1 MLSHLYIENYAL
13 IEKLDINL
21 SSGFSVITGETGAG
35 KSIIIG
41 AVSLILGQRADTA
54 VLLNKSTKCIVEG
67 SFDISK
73 IMLND
78 FFASNELDNENPC
91 ILRRE
96 ITPNGKSRAFI
107 NDTPVNLMQLKEI
120 GERLV
125 DIHSQHNA
133 LTLNNSEF
141 QMAVVDNMA
150 GNSELLKQYTQ
161 EFRLYQELKHEL
173 ADLKEKE
180 KLANTNRDYLQ
191 FLFDELDNAA
201 LKAEEEEEITKELE
215 LQNNAEE
222 IKTALFKTIATI
234 SQSEINVLAQ
244 LNELQS
250 QISKIVTYHPQIK
263 EIAVRLQSC
272 IIELKDIGNEAETIE
287 EKVNF
292 DAAMLEQLTQRL
304 DLIYRLEKKHS
315 VNTVTELIEIYNKI
329 SDELLLIASFEDK
342 ILVTEKLL
350 QQQYNKVKEIST
362 TLCQKRKQ
370 IIPTIETTIKDILFN
385 LGMETAVLKIALS
398 ETDAFSTNG
407 INDVIFLFN
416 ANKGGELR
424 ELSKVISGG
433 ELSRL
438 MLAIK
443 SIISKQNMLP
453 TVIFDE
459 IDSGVSGDIAG
470 KVGLIM
476 KKMAADMQLI
486 AITHLPQI
494 AAKADVH
501 YFVTKQ
507 TDDKR
512 TLSLIK
518 QLNGEEKII
527 EIAKMLS
534 NENVTISA
542 MENAKELMRN

>member
-13 IEKLDINL
+13 IEKLDIKL
-21 SSGFSVITGETGAG
+21 SEGFSVITGETGAG

-41 AVSLILGQRADTA
+41 ALSLILGQRADTA
-54 VLLNKSTKCIVEG
+54 VLLNKSAKCIIEG
-67 SFDISK
+67 SFEISK
-73 IMLND
+73 IKLHD
-78 FFASNELDNENPC
+78 FFTANELDYENPS

-96 ITPNGKSRAFI
+96 IAPNGKSRAFI
-107 NDTPVNLMQLKEI
+107 NDTPVNLNQLKEI

-133 LTLNNSEF
+133 LTLNNSDF
-141 QMAVVDNMA
+141 QMAVVDNIA
-150 GNSELLKQYTQ
+150 ANSELLKQYK
-161 EFRLYQELKHEL
+161 ENYKIYQELKQKL
-173 ADLKEKE
+173 AELKEKE
-180 KLANTNRDYLQ
+180 KQANSNRDYLQ
-191 FLFDELDNAA
+191 FLFDELDNAS
-201 LKAEEEEEITKELE
+201 LKAEEQEEITKELE

-222 IKTALFKTIATI
+222 IKTALYKTIDCI
-234 SQSEINVLAQ
+234 SQSDINILSQ
-244 LNELQS
+244 LNDLQS
-250 QISKIVTYHPQIK
+250 QISKVAAYHPQIK
-263 EIAVRLQSC
+263 EIADRLQSC
-272 IIELKDIGNEAETIE
+272 IIELKDIGTEAEALE
-287 EKVNF
+287 EKVHF
-292 DAAMLEQLTQRL
+292 DAALLEHLTQRL
-304 DLIYRLEKKHS
+304 DLIYRLEKKHNVDS
-315 VNTVTELIEIYNKI
+315 ISELIEIYNKI

-342 ILVTEKLL
+342 IMETEKLL
-350 QQQYNKVKEIST
+350 QQQFEKLKEIST
-362 TLCQKRKQ
+362 LLSRKRNQ
-370 IIPTIETTIKDILFN
+370 IIPEIELEVKNILFN
-385 LGMETAVLKIALS
+385 LGMETAILKILIS
-398 ETDAFSTNG
+398 ETEDFSVNG
-407 INDVIFLFN
+407 SNDVIFLFN

-476 KKMAADMQLI
+476 KKMATDMQLI

-507 TDDKR
+507 SDDKR

-518 QLNGEEKII
+518 QLNEEEKIV

-534 NENVTISA
+534 NENITNSA
-542 MENAKELMRN
+542 LENARELMKN